1 MKVLEI
7 SSIGVEDNL
16 IYYRR
21 NYTAIAKIDFLS
33 KQEDVQISF
42 TIEVDPFGRKTITLN
57 YPYGTNFDYPVLPV
71 TKSIKEKDERKKG
84 GNLIWNERKARKQ
97 NGSSLSYFF

>member
-42 TIEVDPFGRKTITLN
+42 TREVDPFGRKTITLN

-71 TKSIKEKDERKKG
+71 TKSIKEK
-84 GNLIWNERKARKQ
+84 I
-97 NGSSLSYFF
+97 LSMDSEGLLPI

>member
-42 TIEVDPFGRKTITLN
+42 TIEIDPLGRKTITLN
-57 YPYGTNFDYPVLPV
+57 YPFGTNFDYPVLPV
-71 TKSIKEKDERKKG
+71 SKSIKEKILDMDGEG
-84 GNLIWNERKARKQ
+84 ALPI
-97 NGSSLSYFF
+97 